1 MIPPVIAKRKK
12 RRLKCAFTVRL
23 AILSCRAISEL
34 SQPCSSSSA
43 ICCSRGPS
51 RIELSFIPTFPL
63 VQWFGP
69 GWGDY
74 LNRSNSCAVLV
85 ESSLRTEY
93 SKYIWVSP
101 EIHSM
106 LTAKLALNF
115 TFASKVADFP
125 GRSFRRE
132 PGDSKS
138 FVFFKQT
145 DTLKFDHKAPRGLA
159 PTKPRIWAMSH
170 QWEGDF
176 PPLKLRTDANICRH
190 CRPFGIV

>member
-1 MIPPVIAKRKK
+1 MVASFTRLIPPVIAKRKK

-85 ESSLRTEY
+85 AASY
-93 SKYIWVSP
+93 
-101 EIHSM
+101 
-106 LTAKLALNF
+106 ALNTPNIF
-115 TFASKVADFP
+115 GFLPKFIACLLPSWPRISFSPTKVAAFP
-125 GRSFRRE
+125 GRSFRPE
-132 PGDSKS
+132 TGDSKS

-159 PTKPRIWAMSH
+159 PTKPRIWA
-170 QWEGDF
+170 
-176 PPLKLRTDANICRH
+176 I
-190 CRPFGIV
+190 RP